1 MIQGLENVLLIAV
14 IIYSIILH
22 EISHGFVA
30 HLLGDDTAKRQG
42 RLSLNPLQHIDT
54 FGTIILPLVM
64 YLFSGM
70 AFGYAKPVPVN
81 PYNFNNHKRDMGL
94 TALAG
99 PICNI
104 SISIIVSFIFA
115 LLIKMGL
122 IHTQAA
128 AGFWQKLIMINL
140 FLAFFNLIPFPPL
153 DGSKVVGMFLSDE
166 AYVKFTMQ
174 ERKGMLIFIGLIVI
188 SRLFNLSIFRFI
200 IYPVSIAY
208 QGIMWFMQLIL
219 GL

>member
-1 MIQGLENVLLIAV
+1 MSNILLVAV

-30 HLLGDDTAKRQG
+30 HLLGDDTAQRQG
-42 RLSLNPLQHIDT
+42 RLSLNPLKHIDT
-54 FGTIILPLVM
+54 FGTIILPLLM
-64 YLFSGM
+64 YAFSGM

-81 PYNFNNHKRDMGL
+81 PYNFKSYKRDMGL

-99 PICNI
+99 PVCNI
-104 SISIIVSFIFA
+104 TISFIMAFVFA
-115 LLIKMGL
+115 LLIKFGL
-122 IHTQAA
+122 IGSQAA
-128 AGFWQKLIMINL
+128 VKFWQNLILINL

-166 AYVKFTMQ
+166 AYVKYTMQ
-174 ERKGMLIFIGLIVI
+174 EKKGMIIFIGLII
-188 SRLFNLSIFRFI
+188 ASRIFNFSIFSYI
-200 IYPVSIAY
+200 VLPPVMFVYNA
-208 QGIMWFMQLIL
+208 IMGLMQILL